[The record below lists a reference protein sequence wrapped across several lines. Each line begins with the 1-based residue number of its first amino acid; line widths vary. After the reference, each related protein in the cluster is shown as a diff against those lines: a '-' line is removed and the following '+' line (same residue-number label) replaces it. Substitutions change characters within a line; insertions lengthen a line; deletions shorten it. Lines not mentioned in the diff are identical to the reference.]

1 MTNEEKKRYLNS
13 FLGAKEA
20 FQYGGPKSLFK
31 FRPFDA
37 FAFDMFENEYLYLC
51 PAERE
56 DDKTECDVS
65 FDVNDYYD
73 IQNDHLKPKCIEYIF
88 QQAAPA
94 TTKEK
99 MQEAKARV
107 ACAISEDGDVDL
119 PLFLDCIMDCQ
130 ALELLPP
137 EVCTDL
143 VNRVANIPNRVEDPR
158 VKADVEMLF
167 LNGLNAK
174 QEVGICS
181 LCESMDNPKMWE
193 LYAENGSGYCVE
205 YDVSDYEY
213 NIGLFPVIYDDQR
226 ETNLVLQI
234 LGNFIGQLI
243 TGISNGAIDADKSQF
258 MRLFLTKDPKQWG
271 YQKEWRLFG
280 GAGERM
286 PAPRIKAVYIG
297 ENCSDDNKKSLKDV
311 AARKGFQVVE
321 KMS

>member
-1 MTNEEKKRYLNS
+1 MTNEEKKKYLNS

-73 IQNDHLKPKCIEYIF
+73 ILQGRLKKQCVEQIIEFVKPHTKEENHRAFSDIVHGILLPDGTVRSDYLTDAYYEF
-88 QQAAPA
+88 QKYVPEELAAPVVNWLA
-94 TTKEK
+94 DIPRRMEDPKIK
-99 MQEAKARV
+99 
-107 ACAISEDGDVDL
+107 SEVER
-119 PLFLDCIMDCQ
+119 LFLIGLT
-130 ALELLPP
+130 AKKEL
-137 EVCTDL
+137 
-143 VNRVANIPNRVEDPR
+143 
-158 VKADVEMLF
+158 
-167 LNGLNAK
+167 
-174 QEVGICS
+174 GICS
-181 LCESMDNPKMWE
+181 LCETKDNADMWDR
-193 LYAENGSGYCVE
+193 YAAGETGYCVE
-205 YDVSDYEY
+205 YDVSDYQY
-213 NIGLFPVIYDDQR
+213 NVGIFPVIYDEQR
-226 ETNLVLQI
+226 ETNIVVQI

-271 YQKEWRLFG
+271 YQREWRLFG

-297 ENCSDDNKKSLKDV
+297 ENCSGDNKKRLKDI
-311 AARKGFQVVE
+311 AAKKGFQVVE
-321 KMS
+321 KSS